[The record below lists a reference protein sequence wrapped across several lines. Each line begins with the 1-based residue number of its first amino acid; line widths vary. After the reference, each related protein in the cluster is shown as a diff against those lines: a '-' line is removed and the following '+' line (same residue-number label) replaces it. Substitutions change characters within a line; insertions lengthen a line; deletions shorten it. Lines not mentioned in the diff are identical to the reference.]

1 MEKREE
7 KRQVAKEIK
16 IQEALKRLESLIS
29 MYDNPTQAV
38 LIPYIAGIIDGEGTI
53 RINKCQI
60 LGYKN
65 DSYHLSMSCGMTFEG
80 VPKLLKEI
88 LGGSYRKERGVKDW
102 KPLWRWNLTGRIQL
116 YAAISMI
123 YPFLLVKKEQAKLA
137 LTFCEEW
144 KNPRRGTRNIWVF
157 DSRQLQWR
165 EEMYQ
170 EMRKLN
176 ARGAGAETK
185 RVGSREAE
193 AIVRSQGK
201 L

>member
-1 MEKREE
+1 METREKRREITKE
-7 KRQVAKEIK
+7 KR
-16 IQEALKRLESLIS
+16 IQESLDRLESLAS

-60 LGYKN
+60 AGYRQ
-65 DSYHLSMSCGMTFEG
+65 DSYHLSMSCGMTYEG

-88 LGGSYRKERGVKDW
+88 LGGSYRMERGVFDW
-102 KPLWRWNLTGRIQL
+102 KPLWRWNLTGRIQV
-116 YAAISMI
+116 YAGLRMI
-123 YPFLLVKKEQAKLA
+123 IPFLLVKQEQAKLGIR
-137 LTFCEEW
+137 FCEGW
-144 KNPRRGTRNIWVF
+144 VNPKRNHRLWVI
-157 DSRQLQWR
+157 DPKQLLWR